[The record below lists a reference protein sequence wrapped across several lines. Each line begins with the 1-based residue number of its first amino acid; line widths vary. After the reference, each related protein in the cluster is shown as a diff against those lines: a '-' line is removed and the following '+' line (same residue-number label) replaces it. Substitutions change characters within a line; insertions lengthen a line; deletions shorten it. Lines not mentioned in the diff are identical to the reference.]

1 MDETRQFMH
10 NVFWHEDEVAIHFQ
24 LGAVTSAPSSSQGAG
39 DRLITK
45 GDAIARLNLNDL
57 NSFLTA
63 NGYKLSSFTVQ
74 DTLRP
79 ANPHVEQGAPQQNS
93 PRSEGDLVLESVVG
107 KYLFRSL
114 DKDGNVVPTVVG
126 FFHFAPINDTRPPM
140 DRRPFL
146 IMSMSNTSMSNTSMS
161 NMPMP
166 GMSKSSDEG
175 HGDGN
180 DHGKGNGDDG
190 TKSLVP
196 HVVNLIN
203 ENLSKLRQGGEGR
216 KPIPIVAAAP
226 VWLGGSTQNPD
237 GPRPQGCPAIPPIPV
252 EGDDYSASSPGL
264 WPISLPE
271 IPHDLRGM
279 TGDGVTAFILDTLPR
294 HGDITRA
301 LEAAEDNNLLLLD
314 VANNATFQYNL
325 LPDILDHAGPFQPS
339 TGKDIYGRLI
349 GGFRMQDHGLFVAG
363 IVRDLAPSATV
374 ECIRVLSDYGVG
386 DLPTVTKALEGIQ
399 ERMSPVD
406 PNTLQVGDL
415 YQKPVVINM
424 SLVISPVSYQQA
436 ADMGFDPNL
445 VLSPLKAVIKS
456 LVNLGAI
463 IVASAGNEADI
474 RQGSQAM
481 NPQQTRPGA
490 LFPAAFANAPD
501 LIPDVIPVGAVD
513 RYGNAASYSCFPG
526 PKGIGT
532 YGGEVPLPVKPL
544 PPDCMTGATNLDAVI
559 GIYSALDYPAL
570 SLDDCEARYH
580 TPNANGWAYWVGTSF
595 ATPIIS
601 AVTARIL
608 EAKLRGVLA
617 ASLPVPDAIANA
629 ASSHQVTWDRLDPSN
644 ASTNGP
650 LIRAVQALNE
660 E

>member
-1 MDETRQFMH
+1 MDEKRQFMH
-10 NVFWHEDEVAIHFQ
+10 NTFWHEGEVVVHFQ
-24 LGAVTSAPSSSQGAG
+24 FEAETSAPSSFQGEG
-39 DRLITK
+39 GRFPTK
-45 GDAIARLNLNDL
+45 GDAIARLNLEDL
-57 NSFLTA
+57 NGFLTA
-63 NGYKLSSFTVQ
+63 NGFKLSSFTVQ

-79 ANPHVEQGAPQQNS
+79 ADDEPDAPQLNS
-93 PRSEGDLVLESVVG
+93 LRSKGDPALESVIG

-114 DKDGNVVPTVVG
+114 DADGNVVPTVVC

-140 DRRPFL
+140 DRHPFV
-146 IMSMSNTSMSNTSMS
+146 IMPMSNMSMSGTSMS

-166 GMSKSSDEG
+166 GMSKSSDD
-175 HGDGN
+175 GDGDGD
-180 DHGKGNGDDG
+180 DHGKGNGDGG

-203 ENLSKLRQGGEGR
+203 QNLSKLRQGGDGR
-216 KPIPIVAAAP
+216 GPIPIVAAAP
-226 VWLGGSTQNPD
+226 VWLGGSTSGNGD
-237 GPRPQGCPAIPPIPV
+237 GPRPQGCPAIPPIPL
-252 EGDDYSASSPGL
+252 EGDDYSVSSPGL

-363 IVRDLAPSATV
+363 IVRDLAPNATV

-386 DLPTVTKALEGIQ
+386 DLPTLTKALEEIQ

-406 PNTLQVGDL
+406 PNTLQEGDL
-415 YQKPVVINM
+415 HKKPVVINL
-424 SLVISPVSYQQA
+424 SLVLSPVSYEQA
-436 ADMGFDPNL
+436 AAMGFDPNL
-445 VLSPLKAVIKS
+445 VLSPLRAVIKS

-474 RQGSQAM
+474 RQGALAM

-513 RYGNAASYSCFPG
+513 RYGSAASYSCYPG
-526 PKGIGT
+526 PKGIAT
-532 YGGEVPLPVKPL
+532 YGGEVPMPVKPL

-570 SLDDCEARYH
+570 SLDDCEPRYH

-601 AVTARIL
+601 AITARVL
-608 EAKLRGVLA
+608 EAKLRGILA
-617 ASLPVPDAIANA
+617 PSLPVPDAIANA

-644 ASTNGP
+644 SSASGP
-650 LIRAVQALNE
+650 LIKAVQALKVE
-660 E
+660 